1 MTDHDHERGGID
13 AAEEAAGIDP
23 AEMTLDELREEI
35 RDIDYEQIGR
45 AHV

>member
-1 MTDHDHERGGID
+1 MTDHDHGRGGID

-23 AEMTLDELREEI
+23 AEMT
-35 RDIDYEQIGR
+35 QIGR